1 MLLFL
6 GQETGV
12 TLALQPGI
20 ELTPTALEGE
30 VLTTGP
36 PRKPLENL
44 LLILLGGYLRAELLV
59 ILCLIS

>member
-6 GQETGV
+6 GQETCV

-30 VLTTGP
+30 LLTTGP
-36 PRKPLENL
+36 PRKPLKT
-44 LLILLGGYLRAELLV
+44 YF
-59 ILCLIS
+59 